1 MRRAKRLTPA
11 LVYPLY
17 VYVYVSRRRGVAR
30 WRVDKNLTR
39 CVSLTILVWT
49 VLAVDRRSWPLY
61 IA

>member
-11 LVYPLY
+11 LVYPL
-17 VYVYVSRRRGVAR
+17 YVYVSRRRGVAR

-49 VLAVDRRSWPLY
+49 VLAVDRRS
-61 IA
+61 